1 MATKKKM
8 GFDPLAWM
16 DEDEKNESKPV
27 AKKRAARKPAT
38 QKKTD
43 AAKSGLNVDLLESSF
58 AALAPKGELLVA
70 RFYAELFKKFPGV
83 IPLFENTT
91 PEEQQKKLLAALQLV
106 VNSLRKPAALKKAL
120 VGLGERHQGY
130 GAVVDHYGAV
140 AGTLLDV
147 MSGIAGDLWTED
159 VAKAWEDALN
169 TVAEIMLSAY
179 KPEDAAMAATNKI
192 SNEVED
198 DDSSEML
205 QSVLDN
211 AMTAIMMIDR
221 DLVITY
227 ANTSTIS
234 LLSEH
239 EVALKSLYPGFS
251 VDKVIGT
258 CIDIFHSNPAH
269 QRQLLGNPNNLPYST
284 DIVVGP
290 LTFRIN
296 VSAMHDSSGDYI
308 GNALEWSDVT
318 ELRAQENNAT
328 RLQGMVDGAMT
339 AMMMIDRDFNITYAN
354 NATLTLL
361 NENEEELRD
370 VFPGFRADQILGTNI
385 DTFHKNPS
393 HQRKLLA
400 DPNNLPYQTDIEV
413 GPLKF
418 SLNVTA
424 VMDASGEYIGNALE
438 WSDVTEVRA
447 KESEVARLQSAIDGA
462 ASNFMMCD
470 ANLEIVYANP
480 AVVKM
485 MASRETEL
493 RQIWPGLDTKNLVG
507 QNIDQFHKRP
517 EHQRSLL
524 SDPSRLPIKA
534 DINMGDLAFE
544 VHATMITGPN
554 GEYMGNM
561 VEWKDTTEQKDAEN
575 QIETMISDAVAGQ
588 LDSRIQTDNYDGF
601 MKGLGDGI
609 NSLMDAVV
617 KPIKETVSV
626 MQGLA
631 EGKLTE
637 NMDEDYEG
645 EFKVLS
651 DSVNGSINNLKN
663 MVGEIQSSTE
673 NIASAASE
681 ISQGNT
687 DLSQRTE
694 EQASSL
700 EETASSMEELT
711 GTVRQNADNARQA
724 NQLATSAREE
734 AEGGGD
740 VATKTSAAMSEINS
754 SSKEIADIIGVID
767 EIAFQTNLLA
777 LNAAVEAA
785 RAGEQGRGFAVVA
798 AEVRNLAQRSASA
811 AKEIK
816 SLIKDS
822 VEKVE
827 EGTRLVDESG
837 KSLEEIVG
845 AVKKVSDIIAEIAA
859 ASQEQSSGI
868 EQINKAITQMDEMTQ
883 QNAALVEEA
892 AAASE
897 SLDEQST
904 GMSKLMDYF
913 ETGEEYRQ
921 AARKPAASDQRQQA
935 RSNRS
940 EPAAARPRPSRR
952 AKQADDEW
960 DEF

>member
-16 DEDEKNESKPV
+16 NEDGESEPKPA
-27 AKKRAARKPAT
+27 AKKKVVRKKAAAPKA
-38 QKKTD
+38 
-43 AAKSGLNVDLLESSF
+43 GLNVDLLESSF
-58 AALAPKGELLVA
+58 AALAPQGELLVA
-70 RFYAELFKKFPGV
+70 RFYAELFKRFPGV
-83 IPLFENTT
+83 IPLFQNTT

-106 VNSLRKPAALKKAL
+106 VNNLRKPAVLKKAL
-120 VGLGERHQGY
+120 TGLGARHQNY
-130 GAVVDHYGAV
+130 GAVLDHYGAV

-147 MSGIAGDLWTED
+147 MSGIAGDLWTDD

-179 KPEDAAMAATNKI
+179 ESEDAAMAATNQVT
-192 SNEVED
+192 NEAEV
-198 DDSSEML
+198 DSDADML

-227 ANTSTIS
+227 ANQSTIT
-234 LLSEH
+234 LLGEH
-239 EVALKSLYPGFS
+239 EDALKSLYPGFS
-251 VDKVIGT
+251 VDQVVGT

-269 QRQLLGNPNNLPYST
+269 QRQLLGNPANLPYST
-284 DIVVGP
+284 DIQVGS

-296 VSAMHDSSGDYI
+296 VSAMHDPSGDYV

-318 ELRAQENNAT
+318 ELRKQENNSV

-354 NATLTLL
+354 DSTLNLL
-361 NENEEELRD
+361 KENEAVLREAY
-370 VFPGFRADQILGTNI
+370 PGFSADKILGSNI
-385 DTFHKNPS
+385 DTFHKNPG
-393 HQRKLLA
+393 HQRQLLS
-400 DPNNLPYQTDIEV
+400 DPNNLPYQTDIQV

-424 VMDASGEYIGNALE
+424 VMDSGGNYIGNALE
-438 WSDVTEVRA
+438 WSNVTEMRT
-447 KESEVARLQSAIDGA
+447 KEMEVARLQSAVDGA
-462 ASNFMMCD
+462 ASNLMLCD
-470 ANLEIVYANP
+470 ADLNIVYANP
-480 AVVKM
+480 SVVNM
-485 MASRETEL
+485 LANRETEL
-493 RQIWPGLDTKNLVG
+493 RKIWPSLDSKNLVG

-524 SDPSRLPIKA
+524 SDPSRLPAKA
-534 DINMGDLAFE
+534 DITVGDLAFQ
-544 VHATMITGPN
+544 VNATMIKGPN

-561 VEWKDTTEQKDAEN
+561 VEWKDQTEQKDAES
-575 QIETMISDAVAGQ
+575 QIEGLINDAVEGQ
-588 LDSRIQTDNYDGF
+588 LDSRIQTDGYEGF

-617 KPIKETVSV
+617 TPIKETVGV
-626 MQGLA
+626 MQELA
-631 EGKLTE
+631 EGGLT
-637 NMDEDYEG
+637 NSMSEDYQG

-651 DSVNGSINNLKN
+651 DAVNSSINNLKN
-663 MVGEIQSSTE
+663 MVGEILSSSG
-673 NIASAASE
+673 NISSAASE

-711 GTVRQNADNARQA
+711 GTVKQNADNARQA
-724 NQLATSAREE
+724 NQLAAGARTE
-734 AEGGGD
+734 AEGGGE
-740 VATKTSAAMSEINS
+740 VASKTSAAMAEINS

-837 KSLEEIVG
+837 KSLEEIVTS
-845 AVKKVSDIIAEIAA
+845 VKKVSDIIAEIAA

-904 GMSKLMDYF
+904 DLSKLMEFFD
-913 ETGEEYRQ
+913 TGEERPQ
-921 AARKPAASDQRQQA
+921 AKQKTAARQQPGSTRQKPRAASPA
-935 RSNRS
+935 RRS
-940 EPAAARPRPSRR
+940 TP
-952 AKQADDEW
+952 ADDEW